1 MKASIKDMEQDKTV
15 TEASLLATAKKFNA
29 TWKDEIDVLNRD
41 CIQSFSNFKCGTRI
55 IQGYF
60 LAYFIFKLLT
70 TFIAALTELLE
81 CYAAFY
87 AHATKRNNYQALRKE
102 LVNVQKLMVE
112 VKEKRP
118 QF

>member
-1 MKASIKDMEQDKTV
+1 MSIRWSLNWSGHCTVKSKFDVELTKKDKTV

-60 LAYFIFKLLT
+60 IIFK
-70 TFIAALTELLE
+70 TF
-81 CYAAFY
+81 
-87 AHATKRNNYQALRKE
+87 
-102 LVNVQKLMVE
+102 
-112 VKEKRP
+112 
-118 QF
+118 